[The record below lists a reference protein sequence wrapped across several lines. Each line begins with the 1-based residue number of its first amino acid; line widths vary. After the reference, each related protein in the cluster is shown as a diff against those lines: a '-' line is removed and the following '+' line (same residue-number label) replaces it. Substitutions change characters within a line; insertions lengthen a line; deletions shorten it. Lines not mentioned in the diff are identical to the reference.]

1 METIQ
6 FEGIKTA
13 LKQTKDG
20 YSLTLAVHPDDLP
33 QDLMRDFV
41 GARYMV
47 VMVRM
52 GDNEQ
57 PMDREQQYPGDT
69 AVKYAGMICRDP
81 EFWQWLYEK
90 EWLFEKNEQACI
102 EALSGILGI
111 DSRKEL
117 KTNEKAREAL
127 EKVKQSFNIWRNAK

>member
-1 METIQ
+1 
-6 FEGIKTA
+6 
-13 LKQTKDG
+13 
-20 YSLTLAVHPDDLP
+20 
-33 QDLMRDFV
+33 MRDFV

-47 VMVRM
+47 VMVRI

-57 PMDREQQYPGDT
+57 PMDREQQYPGDA

-127 EKVKQSFNIWRNAK
+127 EKVKQGFNIWRNAK

>member
-1 METIQ
+1 VDTIQ

-47 VMVRM
+47 VMVRL

-57 PMDREQQYPGDT
+57 PMDREQQYPGDA

-90 EWLFEKNEQACI
+90 EWLFEKTERACTEWLTSYLDI
-102 EALSGILGI
+102 E
-111 DSRKEL
+111 SRTEL
-117 KTNEKAREAL
+117 KKNQEARDLFNRLKA
-127 EKVKQSFNIWRNAK
+127 SFDSWRK